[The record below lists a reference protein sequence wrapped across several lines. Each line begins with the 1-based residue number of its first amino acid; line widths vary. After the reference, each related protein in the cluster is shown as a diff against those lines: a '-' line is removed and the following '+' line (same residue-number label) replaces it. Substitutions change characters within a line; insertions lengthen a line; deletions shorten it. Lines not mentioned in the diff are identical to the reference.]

1 MFILSPLV
9 LSCLGWPYHSIH
21 LSYTPGYNMFE
32 GPHLSLELVMNENG
46 GIIVFN
52 KYDFLGNKNSHESLH
67 YKI

>member
-1 MFILSPLV
+1 
-9 LSCLGWPYHSIH
+9 
-21 LSYTPGYNMFE
+21 MFE